1 MEIEEFEFQYSPE
14 VPLRA
19 WRLFRVR
26 RKGDGLVLS
35 APMYHDPDHPLWPN
49 PVHEASCT
57 EGHAAPAPGCRCGIY
72 GAVAGTADSLP
83 GYVVDTA
90 YETDPWL
97 YAEIGC
103 SGRVFVDMR
112 GVRAERGELLRLALP
127 PAELGVHPAGDEAPS
142 GTHQLL
148 LMCRDLE
155 QTVADLRQR
164 GAEFADEISDEGF
177 GRLINLKV
185 PGADVIGLYEPKHKS
200 PLVEFG

>member
-1 MEIEEFEFQYSPE
+1 MI
-14 VPLRA
+14 A
-19 WRLFRVR
+19 
-26 RKGDGLVLS
+26 GAHVL
-35 APMYHDPDHPLWPN
+35 
-49 PVHEASCT
+49 
-57 EGHAAPAPGCRCGIY
+57 I
-72 GAVAGTADSLP
+72 
-83 GYVVDTA
+83 
-90 YETDPWL
+90 
-97 YAEIGC
+97 YAE
-103 SGRVFVDMR
+103 DADAA
-112 GVRAERGELLRLALP
+112 RAFFRDVLGWENVEAHERWLIFALP